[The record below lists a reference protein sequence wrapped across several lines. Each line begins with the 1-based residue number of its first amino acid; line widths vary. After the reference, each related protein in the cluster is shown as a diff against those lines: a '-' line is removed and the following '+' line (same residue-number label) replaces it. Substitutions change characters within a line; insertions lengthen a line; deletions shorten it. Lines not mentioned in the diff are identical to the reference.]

1 MSKGALQRENREK
14 EEKGQKILGKEKM
27 HPNSQTVSQLGSVGP
42 SMSSAGGPK
51 RQVVDLNMIVAVT
64 RSEMVSG
71 HPSRDVGVNTKNAAS
86 PIGPAGEPLEMSLG
100 ERPTELQR
108 VGINSV
114 VRLRSAGVE
123 LRARVQGGQLHSL
136 VDLGS
141 TGNYI
146 SDRCLAVLNIPVVP
160 EDEHKNLT
168 LADGSVVQAQG
179 YAQFVLRCGDFKCPI
194 IARVFPN
201 LQQELILGMPWLIQ
215 ESPNID

>member
-14 EEKGQKILGKEKM
+14 EEKRQKILGKEKI

-42 SMSSAGGPK
+42 SMSGAGGPK
-51 RQVVDLNMIVAVT
+51 RQVADLEMMVVAT

-71 HPSRDVGVNTKNAAS
+71 RPSRGAGVNAENAAS

-108 VGINSV
+108 VGISSV
-114 VRLRSAGVE
+114 VRLWGAVVE
-123 LRARVQGGQLHSL
+123 LRARVRGGQLRSL
-136 VDLGS
+136 VDSGS

-160 EDEHKNLT
+160 EDEHENLT

-179 YAQFVLRCGDFKCPI
+179 YAQFML
-194 IARVFPN
+194 
-201 LQQELILGMPWLIQ
+201 
-215 ESPNID
+215 